1 MMSIE
6 VETSLR
12 VRTAAAPK
20 QPHAAPWSMNTAT
33 EWPITDLEDNIAAA
47 MQETRSSPGDA
58 YELGNRLLRHHA
70 SYCEAE
76 DIREF
81 SLTHYTSLKDLI
93 SASSLKRGSSTP
105 EVNHEEAPL
114 VWFDISKA
122 SFKNKLLNEAARAYL
137 LPVAAQRSR
146 KTCLLRR
153 YWFTFTCHNL
163 TTNMKIRLHDH
174 LDAWLGFFRGN
185 HIVKA
190 FRSVGRIFKNM
201 MRLGIEKPNP
211 QYTQ

>member
-1 MMSIE
+1 
-6 VETSLR
+6 
-12 VRTAAAPK
+12 
-20 QPHAAPWSMNTAT
+20 
-33 EWPITDLEDNIAAA
+33 
-47 MQETRSSPGDA
+47 MQETRLFPGDA

-70 SYCEAE
+70 SYCEEEE

-105 EVNHEEAPL
+105 EVHHEEAPL

-137 LPVAAQRSR
+137 LPVESQRSQ
-146 KTCLLRR
+146 KTCFFRR
-153 YWFTFTCHNL
+153 CWSTFTCHNL
-163 TTNMKIRLHDH
+163 TTNMKIRIHDH
-174 LDAWLGFFRGN
+174 LHAWLDFFRGN
-185 HIVKA
+185 RIAKA
-190 FRSVGRIFKNM
+190 FRSIGRIFENM

-211 QYTQ
+211 QYTR